1 MTQVAEIVE
10 KAFFEAGLTTELQ
23 HATPTQMANAVDTLA
38 GVVLFLYGTSV
49 GEQLR
54 PWLLGNFGRATQMQ
68 RALPSNILQYPPP
81 NVRLIAV
88 NEAALTLNL
97 PGNPSPGS
105 LISISDPHARLATY
119 PVTLAGNGYT
129 IEGAASLVLSTNSA
143 NTLWL
148 FRDDLSNWSRVTP
161 LLAADDMPFPGEYD
175 QMFII
180 LMAMRLNPAYGRN
193 ISSVQAQFLKDF
205 RQQFDAR
212 YVQSL
217 PLQLDQSL
225 SRMSL
230 QSNDAWA
237 TGQFDGS
244 NNAFNL
250 GLPGFPYG

>member
-1 MTQVAEIVE
+1 MTQVAELVE

-23 HATPTQMANAVDTLA
+23 HATPTQMSNAVDTLA
-38 GVVLFLYGTSV
+38 GIVQFLYGTSV

-54 PWLLGNFGRATQMQ
+54 PWLLGNYGRAAQMQ
-68 RALPSNILQYPPP
+68 RTPPSNVLQFPPA
-81 NVRLIAV
+81 NSRLVAT
-88 NEAALTLNL
+88 NEAALTINL

-105 LISISDPHARLATY
+105 LLAISDPHGRLAAY
-119 PVTLAGNGYT
+119 PVTLNGNGYT
-129 IEGAASLVLSTNSA
+129 VESAATLVLNTNNAS
-143 NTLWL
+143 TLWL

-161 LLAADDMPFPGEYD
+161 LLAADDMPFPEEYD

-193 ISSVQAQFLKDF
+193 ISSVQTQFLKDF
-205 RQQFDAR
+205 RQQFNAR

-217 PLQLDQSL
+217 PLQINTDI

-230 QSNDAWA
+230 QSYDAWA
-237 TGQFDGS
+237 TGQFGET

-250 GLPGFPYG
+250 GYPGFFYG